1 MIWRDIRTFS
11 HRCTCGLLVFL
22 FFTYCSILVSIF
34 QSPPPHTHTL
44 THTPSFTLWEFL
56 PHQKNST
63 LTTLLTLTL
72 YLSLSLTSCIS
83 LVSLSPRSFAYMQTS
98 LQASAAVLSDL
109 GGDRWRGEA
118 ERGRSGRGRLIKT
131 ERESEREG
139 DKVREGWERERN
151 ASNSQRRAAFPWQR
165 GFHRNS
171 PAKDAISRE
180 QKECRSPLVCQACVC
195 LTHVSHTHTYTQGAQ
210 QYTENTIVSCMHF
223 FL

>member
-1 MIWRDIRTFS
+1 MIWRDILTFS

-34 QSPPPHTHTL
+34 QSPPTHTL

-72 YLSLSLTSCIS
+72 SLSLSLTSCIS
-83 LVSLSPRSFAYMQTS
+83 LVSLSPRSFVYMQTS

-118 ERGRSGRGRLIKT
+118 GRGRSGRGRLIKT
-131 ERESEREG
+131 ERESERERERG
-139 DKVREGWERERN
+139 WQSERRLREG
-151 ASNSQRRAAFPWQR
+151 
-165 GFHRNS
+165 
-171 PAKDAISRE
+171 AKR
-180 QKECRSPLVCQACVC
+180 
-195 LTHVSHTHTYTQGAQ
+195 
-210 QYTENTIVSCMHF
+210 F
-223 FL
+223 